1 MSTDA
6 IGLCVTIGI
15 GIIFLMVGIGISI
28 FLGLRGFTN
37 RVNDKVTDA
46 KDDIVEE
53 LSDIKGTLTKIDTTA
68 NNLIQ
73 IATGAA
79 AGAGTVIRQLKN
91 FGETRI
97 TAIPGSTNTTYTISV
112 EKGIIDTDIMGR
124 ASQLTGLTER
134 EVKMFGGQ
142 TVKSFPLGRRRFR
155 LTVPSTD
162 PKVCT
167 EYMSLVLNWLDT
179 EYQNE
184 LHGISA
190 FEDNI
195 KIDRSD

>member
-1 MSTDA
+1 MTTDA
-6 IGLCVTIGI
+6 IAICVTLGS
-15 GIIFLMVGIGISI
+15 GIIFLGIALGVAI

-37 RVNDKVTDA
+37 RMNDQVSDA

-53 LSDIKGTLTKIDTTA
+53 LSDIKETLTKIDTTTG
-68 NNLIQ
+68 NLVQ

-79 AGAGTVIRQLKN
+79 AGTVVRQLKN
-91 FGETRI
+91 FGETQI
-97 TAIPGSTNTTYTISV
+97 AATPGPTNTTYTISV

-124 ASQLTGLTER
+124 ASLLTGLTER

-142 TVKSFPLGRRRFR
+142 MVKSFSLGRRRFR
-155 LTVPSTD
+155 LTLPSTD

-167 EYMSLVLNWLDT
+167 EYMSILLSWLDT

-184 LHGISA
+184 LQGISA